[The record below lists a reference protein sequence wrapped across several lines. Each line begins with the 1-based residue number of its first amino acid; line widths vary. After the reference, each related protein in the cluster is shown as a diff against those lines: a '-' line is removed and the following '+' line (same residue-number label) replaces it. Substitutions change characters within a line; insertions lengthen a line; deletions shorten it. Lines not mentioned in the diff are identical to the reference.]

1 MGRLWLTG
9 WKNMRWMTC
18 LLLEGAATGLGKRTS
33 EPHPD
38 ARNHAILAPSSRQ
51 GVGWSRTGAS
61 SSNAAPDVAID
72 RAANPGAAV
81 PSSRQEGG
89 DQGGSAKA
97 VLPLAE
103 AAPPRQSLTVLQPL
117 RWGDCRP
124 GTAKAPATRAS
135 PDDPPRRRH
144 HAGSFSSSSPKY
156 RGPPSLHQPWFSSRS
171 RDWTGGLTS
180 VQHPFSEHSRRGGG
194 AAKLPRT
201 EPSGGH
207 WRRGTDVEQGREM
220 GRDHAVP
227 CEGCISGFDPGW
239 ALDYEVTLG

>member
-1 MGRLWLTG
+1 
-9 WKNMRWMTC
+9 MRWMTC

-38 ARNHAILAPSSRQ
+38 ARTHAILAPSSRQ

-124 GTAKAPATRAS
+124 GTAKAPPLGHPQTIPRGAATMPGPSPPLPPSTEAHPVSTNPGSPRAHATGPVAS
-135 PDDPPRRRH
+135 PL
-144 HAGSFSSSSPKY
+144 SSI
-156 RGPPSLHQPWFSSRS
+156 LSRS
-171 RDWTGGLTS
+171 TAGAEEALPNSREQSLVEATGG
-180 VQHPFSEHSRRGGG
+180 GG
-194 AAKLPRT
+194 RT
-201 EPSGGH
+201 
-207 WRRGTDVEQGREM
+207 
-220 GRDHAVP
+220 
-227 CEGCISGFDPGW
+227 
-239 ALDYEVTLG
+239 